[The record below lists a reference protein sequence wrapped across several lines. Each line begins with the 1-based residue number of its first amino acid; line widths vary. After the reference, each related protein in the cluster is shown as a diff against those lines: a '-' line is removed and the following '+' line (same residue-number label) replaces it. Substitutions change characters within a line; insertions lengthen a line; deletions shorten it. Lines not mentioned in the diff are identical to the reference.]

1 MVIDLPRN
9 PVIERGI
16 RWAKTPYLL
25 SGPKKRMNDETE
37 QQDDEGE
44 GGGFLSRRRHR
55 WWDLRASFLTGLVV
69 AAPLGITAYLA
80 VALINFADDI
90 VRTIVPDQYNP
101 ETYLRFSIPGLGLII
116 VVVAITL
123 LGALTANLFGHAVVG
138 YMGRLID
145 RLPVVRTVYGA
156 LRQMFETVVSQSERS
171 FQQVGLIQYPRPGLW
186 AIVFVAARTR
196 GEIIYHTQEEMV
208 SVFLPTTPNPT
219 SGFLLFVP
227 RKDIIILDM
236 TVEEGAKLVI
246 SGGLV
251 IPDFKGG
258 LKNPCQA
265 LSVPKEPP
273 EPQMAPSV
281 DEADT
286 KKPDTAA

>member
-1 MVIDLPRN
+1 
-9 PVIERGI
+9 
-16 RWAKTPYLL
+16 
-25 SGPKKRMNDETE
+25 MNDETE
-37 QQDDEGE
+37 HQSGE
-44 GGGFLSRRRHR
+44 EEQTGFLRRHR

-80 VALINFADDI
+80 IVLINFADDM
-90 VRTIVPDQYNP
+90 VETMLPAQYNP
-101 ETYLRFSIPGLGLII
+101 ETYLPFSIPGVGLVI

-123 LGALTANLFGHAVVG
+123 LGALTANLFGHAVVN

-156 LRQMFETVVSQSERS
+156 LRQIFETVVSQSERS

-196 GEIIYHTQEEMV
+196 GEIIVHTKEEMV

-236 TVEEGAKLVI
+236 SVEEGAKLVI

-251 IPDFKGG
+251 IPEYKGMS
-258 LKNPCQA
+258 KNPCKA
-265 LSVPKEPP
+265 LPQPKEPP
-273 EPQMAPSV
+273 EPTIAPSV
-281 DEADT
+281 EED
-286 KKPDTAA
+286 PDKDDAAA

>member
-1 MVIDLPRN
+1 
-9 PVIERGI
+9 
-16 RWAKTPYLL
+16 
-25 SGPKKRMNDETE
+25 MNDETE
-37 QQDDEGE
+37 RQSSEEEQT
-44 GGGFLSRRRHR
+44 GFLRRHR

-80 VALINFADDI
+80 IVLINVADDI

-101 ETYLRFSIPGLGLII
+101 ETYLRFSVPGLGLIM
-116 VVVAITL
+116 VVIAITL
-123 LGALTANLFGHAVVG
+123 LGALTANLFGHAVVN

-156 LRQMFETVVSQSERS
+156 LRQIFETVVSQSERS
-171 FQQVGLIQYPRPGLW
+171 FQQVGLLEYPRPGLW

-196 GEIIYHTQEEMV
+196 GEIVAHTKEEMV

-227 RKDIIILDM
+227 RRDITILDM

-251 IPDFKGG
+251 IPEYKGVS
-258 LKNPCQA
+258 KNPCKAIPQ
-265 LSVPKEPP
+265 PKEPP
-273 EPQMAPSV
+273 EPTIAPSV
-281 DEADT
+281 EEV
-286 KKPDTAA
+286 PDKDDAAA

>member
-1 MVIDLPRN
+1 
-9 PVIERGI
+9 
-16 RWAKTPYLL
+16 
-25 SGPKKRMNDETE
+25 MNDETE
-37 QQDDEGE
+37 NPEDDEQSS
-44 GGGFLSRRRHR
+44 GFLSRRRHR

-80 VALINFADDI
+80 IALINFADDM
-90 VRTIVPDQYNP
+90 VGTMLPDRYNP
-101 ETYLRFSIPGLGLII
+101 ETYLPFSIPGVGLII
-116 VVVAITL
+116 VVLAITL

-138 YMGRLID
+138 YVGRLID

-156 LRQMFETVVSQSERS
+156 LRQIFETVVSQSERS

-186 AIVFVAARTR
+186 AIVFIAAKTR
-196 GEIIYHTQEEMV
+196 GEIVYHTKEEMV

-227 RKDIIILDM
+227 RKDIVILDM

-251 IPDFKGG
+251 IPDFRGG
-258 LKNPCQA
+258 VRKSGEPLPPP
-265 LSVPKEPP
+265 VEPP
-273 EPQMAPSV
+273 EPTIAPDADGPKKSGSKP
-281 DEADT
+281 DEA
-286 KKPDTAA
+286 A